1 MHHRVHGFSDLQ
13 QPNNFHILLFPYH
26 SYSIHCPG
34 KKQSQLHFLFSKNI
48 QKLQSSNQKAIQMKI
63 KFYIVLIAAI
73 ILVSCNKKP
82 DKIMNSIIPKPQ
94 KMEIAKGYFLL
105 NDNTSIVYD
114 DKIAELDRMVHNFCD
129 DVEGKCKMRPG
140 SDIDNPIQNRI
151 KIKLDNEADIPV
163 EGYNLKIK
171 KQKIDLVASSLSGI
185 YYGLQSLGQLIH
197 LNMEGNKPP
206 SYLPVME
213 IEDYPEFSWRGMHL
227 DVCRHFIPL
236 EDVKKYL
243 DYMATYKFNKFH
255 WHLTEDQG
263 WRIEIKQYPLLTE
276 IGAWRDETLV
286 GHYRDEP
293 RTYDGER
300 HGGFY
305 SQEDIKEIIQY
316 AGDRYIEVI
325 PEIEMPGHAKAAI
338 AAYPWLGVTGEKVEV
353 KKEWGISPYIY
364 KPSEKTFNFLENV
377 LSEVIE
383 LFPSE
388 YVHIGGDEAIK
399 DQWEDSEEI
408 QQQIKDLGLKNEHE
422 LQSWFIHRIEKFL
435 NKNGKKLIG
444 WDEILEGGLA
454 PNATVMSWRGDEGGI
469 AAAKMGH
476 DVIMSPTSHCY
487 FDYYQAK
494 PIEDEPLAIGG
505 YLPLEKVYSFDP
517 VPDTLTEKEA
527 EHILG
532 AQANVW
538 TEYIPDFES
547 VEYMIFPRMLAMS
560 EVTWT
565 QAKNKDLDDFY
576 SRVKDHKKIF
586 EILGVNYSESGMP
599 E

>member
-1 MHHRVHGFSDLQ
+1 MKITTY
-13 QPNNFHILLFPYH
+13 ILL
-26 SYSIHCPG
+26 
-34 KKQSQLHFLFSKNI
+34 
-48 QKLQSSNQKAIQMKI
+48 
-63 KFYIVLIAAI
+63 VIALSLA
-73 ILVSCNKKP
+73 SCKKKP
-82 DKIMNSIIPKPQ
+82 ENLMNSIIPEPQ
-94 KMEIAKGYFLL
+94 KMEVVKGYFQL
-105 NDNTSIVYD
+105 NNNTSIVFD
-114 DKIAELDRMVHNFCD
+114 TKIPELEQMVFKFCND
-129 DVEGKCKMRPG
+129 IEGECEIRPG
-140 SDIDNPIQNRI
+140 SDIGNPLQNRLR
-151 KIKLDNEADIPV
+151 IKLDDATGIPD
-163 EGYNLKIK
+163 EGYTLKIK
-171 KQKIDLVASSLSGI
+171 KQKIDLTASSFAGVF
-185 YYGLQSLGQLIH
+185 YGLQSLKQLIYE
-197 LNMEGNKPP
+197 NIEGDKPP
-206 SYLPVME
+206 VYLPLLE
-213 IEDYPEFSWRGMHL
+213 IEDYPRFSWRGMHL
-227 DVCRHFIPL
+227 DVCRHFMPV

-243 DYMATYKFNKFH
+243 DYMALYKFNKFH

-276 IGAWRDETLV
+276 IGAWRDETMV
-286 GHYRDEP
+286 GHYSDEP
-293 RTYDGER
+293 RTYDGKR

-305 SQEDIKEIIQY
+305 THEDIREIVQY
-316 AGDRYIEVI
+316 AADRYIEVI

-353 KKEWGISPYIY
+353 MQEWGISPYIY
-364 KPSEKTFNFLENV
+364 KPAEETFTLLENV
-377 LSEVIE
+377 LSEVME

-399 DQWEDSEEI
+399 DQWEESEEV
-408 QQQIKDLGLKNEHE
+408 QQLIKDLGLKDEHE
-422 LQSWFIHRIEKFL
+422 LQSWFVQRIEKYL

-454 PNATVMSWRGDEGGI
+454 PNATVMSWRGKEGGI

-494 PIEDEPLAIGG
+494 PIEEEPLAIGG
-505 YLPLEKVYSFDP
+505 YLPLEKVYSFEP

-538 TEYIPDFES
+538 TEYIPDFEQ

-565 QAKNKDLDDFY
+565 QPENKNPEDFN
-576 SRVKDHKKIF
+576 SRVKTHKKIF

-599 E
+599 D